1 MINPNAIKSLFKP
14 RKFETFDFQKFLEVT
29 GLTKKKWY
37 KITVEDE
44 CSKSIDE
51 SCINTDCQYNH
62 FALHKHELYVE
73 VLQEIQAE
81 RKAIEERTKRDYERI
96 YGKPY
101 VE

>member
-1 MINPNAIKSLFKP
+1 MINSKAMKSLFKP
-14 RKFETFDFQKFLEVT
+14 RKVKTFDFSDFLEVT
-29 GLTKKKWY
+29 GLSLKKWY

-62 FALHKHELYVE
+62 FDLHKDELYVE
-73 VLQEIQAE
+73 VLQEIQDE
-81 RKAIEERTKRDYERI
+81 RKAVEERTKRDYERI

-101 VE
+101 VK